1 VEGAEGA
8 VSFISGFPCSKGR
21 GRESNYKLTRRT
33 RYKLYHSVIGV
44 LRSFY
49 YGIDTVREMKER
61 RTLAKILEML
71 EKLKTVAP

>member
-1 VEGAEGA
+1 LIQAFLGHPVQ
-8 VSFISGFPCSKGR
+8 GR
-21 GRESNYKLTRRT
+21 KREKEYKLTRGT

-44 LRSFY
+44 LRSFH

-61 RTLAKILEML
+61 RTMAKILEAL